1 MNLQGR
7 NLSLDMQGA
16 EVGVLHAELSQLRY
30 HIAEDET
37 AEQRFGEGTREAVR
51 AFQRTYGLEITGVVD
66 ERTVKLMNA
75 VIEALQPQPD
85 RFIVRGQVRLQ
96 DGSPLSSAIVLV
108 FDKDIPS
115 TEPQRKAI
123 TDEGGR
129 YEITYTVDHDRR
141 ADKSVANLVVR
152 VFDLEGIPLDE
163 SDIAF
168 DTPGETT
175 VDLVVISH
183 RVRPPSEYQQL
194 LAEITPLIEN
204 MPVAEL
210 TDEDVTSLVEKVGV
224 DKQHLEFLVQ
234 SAKLSKE
241 TDL

>member
-37 AEQRFGEGTREAVR
+37 SAQRFGEGTREAVR
-51 AFQRTYGLEITGVVD
+51 AFQRTHGLEITGVVD
-66 ERTVKLMNA
+66 DRTVKLMNA
-75 VIEALQPQPD
+75 VIEALRPQSD
-85 RFIVRGQVRLQ
+85 RFVVRGQVRLQ
-96 DGSPLSSAIVLV
+96 DGSPLPSAIVQV

-129 YEITYTVDHDRR
+129 YEITYTVDHDRH
-141 ADKSVANLVVR
+141 ADKSGANLIVR
-152 VFDLEGIPLDE
+152 VYDLEGIPLDE

-168 DTPGETT
+168 DTPGEAT
-175 VDLVVISH
+175 VDLVMSH
-183 RVRPPSEYQQL
+183 RGPPPSEYEQL
-194 LAEITPLIEN
+194 LAEITPLLKN
-204 MPVAEL
+204 VPVADL
-210 TDEDVTSLVEKVGV
+210 TDEDVTSLVEKTGL
-224 DKQHLEFLVQ
+224 DKQHLEFL
-234 SAKLSKE
+234 
-241 TDL
+241 